1 MSNTKRTWFAR
12 GAVLAAALAV
22 NVARAEEPGVATW
35 VVQQDV
41 VLESAPAN
49 RLEQAEASKADAVN
63 AGVGV
68 DENSRVGH
76 SQYVAADEGQGE
88 QKQK

>member
-1 MSNTKRTWFAR
+1 MSNTIRTWFAR

-41 VLESAPAN
+41 ILESAPADGV
-49 RLEQAEASKADAVN
+49 EQAEASKTDAAK
-63 AGVGV
+63 AGVVV
-68 DENSRVGH
+68 DENGVIH
-76 SQYVAADEGQGE
+76 SQYVPADEGQGE